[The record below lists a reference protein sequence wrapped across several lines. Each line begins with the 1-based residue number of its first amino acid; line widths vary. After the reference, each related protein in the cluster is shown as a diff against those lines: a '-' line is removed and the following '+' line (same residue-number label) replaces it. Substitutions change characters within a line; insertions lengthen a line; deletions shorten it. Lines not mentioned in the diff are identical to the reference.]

1 MLSAVANSPKDLV
14 SSLWSA
20 LAAREWA
27 AVGDLLADD
36 CIYYDV
42 PIGPAAAARGP
53 RDILARLRLA
63 LEPLAAYTN
72 YDGRM
77 VCEGDTVMYEHSEE
91 WKWTTGQTV
100 VLPFVSVHQVR
111 AGQVV
116 LWADYWDYRTL
127 LDAAPPGW
135 QEALATADMS
145 WIYDA
150 TGQV

>member
-1 MLSAVANSPKDLV
+1 LTAVTRTPKEAV
-14 SSLWSA
+14 SSLWTA
-20 LAAREWA
+20 LAARDWTA
-27 AVGDLLADD
+27 IAQLLAER
-36 CIYYDV
+36 CIYYDA

-53 RDILARLRLA
+53 RDIVARLRLG
-63 LEPLAAYTN
+63 LEPLAAYRN

-77 VCEGDTVMYEHSEE
+77 VCEGETVMYEHSERWE
-91 WKWTTGQTV
+91 WTTGETV
-100 VLPFVSVHQVR
+100 TLPFVSVHEVH
-111 AGQVV
+111 AGKVA

-135 QEALATADMS
+135 QESLATAEMT

>member
-1 MLSAVANSPKDLV
+1 VSNSPKDLV
-14 SSLWSA
+14 SSLWAA
-20 LAAREWA
+20 LAARDWA

-53 RDILARLRLA
+53 RDVLTRLRLG
-63 LEPLAAYTN
+63 LEPLSAYSN

-77 VCEGDTVMYEHSEE
+77 VCEGHTVMYEHSER
-91 WKWTTGQTV
+91 WQWSTGESV
-100 VLPFVSVHQVR
+100 VLPFVSVHEIRGGKV
-111 AGQVV
+111 A

-135 QEALATADMS
+135 QESLATADMS